1 MKFYSKLF
9 SSLLTLF
16 GLLILVY
23 TFYKSNFILQGLEN
37 DYLTKY
43 FYIGFIF
50 FIIGIFS
57 FFLRIEQNIN
67 FSLMIIST
75 VFCLYSVEFILT
87 IIKDKRSTAA
97 GEKFIPEKILR
108 EKPDFDTR
116 NRLQVYLDEKKKYND
131 QVAVLPVPSVLA
143 HDNYKKILLLSG
155 HSKIRTVFC
164 NELGY
169 YIIYDSDRYGFR
181 NPDNEWDK
189 NEIDYLIVGDSLAH
203 GMCVEE
209 KDTISGWLR
218 DNNLNNGGVLNLAL
232 WANGPL
238 LMYATLREYLPLK
251 KVKNVLWIH
260 SEGNDF
266 TDLNFEIKS
275 SILNNY
281 LRDKKFSQN
290 LPSRQKEIDLTV
302 RNFIANNEIKG
313 QGNSFYD
320 QNLKIKF
327 LKFLKLTK
335 IRTLTIDKPT
345 NKKQPLLE
353 NLDLF
358 KKIIIDAKKLSEKN
372 GAKFYYVDLPDL
384 FARKHSSQ
392 KNLLYDEKKIATKEI
407 KDFLIQNNIPYID
420 IYEKVFK
427 DHPDQMSLFPF
438 RGYGHFNQKGYTL
451 SARSIM
457 ESIEKIES
465 NNK

>member
-1 MKFYSKLF
+1 MRFYSKLF

-37 DYLTKY
+37 DYLNKY
-43 FYIGFIF
+43 FYISFII
-50 FIIGIFS
+50 FIIGILS
-57 FFLRIEQNIN
+57 FFLRIEHNIN

-75 VFCLYSVEFILT
+75 VFCLYSIEFILT

-97 GEKFIPEKILR
+97 GEKFIPEKILQ

-131 QVAVLPVPSVLA
+131 EVVVLPVPSVLA
-143 HDNYKKILLLSG
+143 NDNYKKILLLSG
-155 HSKIRTVFC
+155 HSNIRTVFC

-181 NPDNEWDK
+181 NPDSEWEK
-189 NEIDYLIVGDSLAH
+189 SEIDYLIVGDSLAH
-203 GMCVEE
+203 GMCVKE

-251 KVKNVLWIH
+251 KVKRVLWVH

-266 TDLNFEIKS
+266 TDINYEIKS
-275 SILNNY
+275 SILNKY
-281 LRDKKFSQN
+281 LEDKMFIQN
-290 LPSRQKEIDLTV
+290 LPSRQEEINRTV
-302 RNFIANNEIKG
+302 KYFIDNNQIKG
-313 QGNSFYD
+313 QGNSFYE
-320 QNLKIKF
+320 QNFKVKFIKF
-327 LKFLKLTK
+327 IKLTK

-345 NKKQPLLE
+345 NRKQPLLE
-353 NLDLF
+353 NLDIF
-358 KKIIIDAKKLSEKN
+358 KKIILDAKKLSEDN
-372 GAKFYYVDLPDL
+372 GAEFYFVDLPDL

-392 KNLLYDEKKIATKEI
+392 KNLLGHEKKVATNDI
-407 KDFLIQNNIPYID
+407 KIFLKQNDIPYID
-420 IYEKVFK
+420 IYQKVFK
-427 DHPDQMSLFPF
+427 NHPDQMSMFPF
-438 RGYGHFNQKGYTL
+438 RGYGHYNEKGYTTT
-451 SARSIM
+451 AQSIL
-457 ESIEKIES
+457 ETINEIEY
-465 NNK
+465 NN